1 MGNVCKFKLNKR
13 NSIAILSLANLC
25 VLSAS
30 MVNANAVIGRAS
42 SAASSLVRTQVTRA
56 RSVSSTL
63 QSGVSVNSLNQR
75 LTNLEQQRTIESQKQ
90 NHPFNKAITAAS
102 VFSGGMLVIGVVG
115 GILQTAAFREMSNRH
130 AKQNEQT
137 QKHLTEK
144 RDEFQNVEVPE
155 AENYIINY
163 YKDNYGI
170 DITKK

>member
-13 NSIAILSLANLC
+13 NSIALLSLSNLC

-30 MVNANAVIGRAS
+30 MVNANAMIGRVGN
-42 SAASSLVRTQVTRA
+42 AASSLIRTQIQQSA
-56 RSVSSTL
+56 RRMSTL
-63 QSGVSVNSLNQR
+63 STTSISLNQR
-75 LTNLEQQRTIESQKQ
+75 VTALEQQRTIESQKQ
-90 NHPFNKAITAAS
+90 NHPFNKAIAVGS
-102 VFSGGMLVIGVVG
+102 VFSGAMLVAGVVG
-115 GILQTAAFREMSNRH
+115 GILQTAAFRDMSNRH
-130 AKQNEQT
+130 AKQNEQV

-144 RDEFQNVEVPE
+144 RDEFQNIEVPE